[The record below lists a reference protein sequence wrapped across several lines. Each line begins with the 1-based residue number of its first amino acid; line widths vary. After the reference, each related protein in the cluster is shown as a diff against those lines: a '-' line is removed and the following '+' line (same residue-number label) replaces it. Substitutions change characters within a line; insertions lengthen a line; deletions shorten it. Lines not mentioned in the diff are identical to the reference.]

1 MSELTVKGCTL
12 TATVDTSD
20 GTLTCSP
27 TESSTKLPSDYCKVN
42 GKGIYFEKVVAQIT
56 SASILALSPPSG
68 ATSPTG
74 TFTGQETIDIKGT
87 AEYVLEEGKKA
98 VQKGD
103 KGSKKITF
111 IFPAQGGGTVTG
123 SYEVTVEVT
132 DAGQTDVTAL

>member
-1 MSELTVKGCTL
+1 MSELTVKGCTI
-12 TATVDTSD
+12 TASVDASD

-27 TESSTKLPSDYCKVN
+27 IADESKLPSDFNLVD

-56 SASILALSPPSG
+56 SASILALSPPLG

-74 TFTGQETIDIKGT
+74 TFTGKETIDIEGT

-103 KGSKKITF
+103 KGSKNITF
-111 IFPAQGGGTVTG
+111 IFLAQGGGTVTG
-123 SYEVTVEVT
+123 DYEVTVEVT